1 MTQSRAQ
8 CSSSMQAEAGTIKS
22 LSQTKR
28 VAVPHGRQ
36 KSVVSVKRRPTPYR
50 HPPVTS
56 STSQSCGNDFSPKR
70 PSILGQNE
78 TTPRVTPV
86 SVHPHPPVRAEPHPF
101 YYSAKT
107 TPYVQ
112 PCPKPRPTP
121 FLSKLLPPSS
131 TTRPHQA
138 PPSSCTPSCHR
149 PDGVPLTLPAD
160 AWRSGGALR
169 NSCHRSTIQQRHTK
183 ARVLKGGLEGSHNAL
198 P

>member
-1 MTQSRAQ
+1 MTQPRAQ

-28 VAVPHGRQ
+28 VAAHHGRQ
-36 KSVVSVKRRPTPYR
+36 KSVVSVKRRPTPHR

-78 TTPRVTPV
+78 MTPRVTPV
-86 SVHPHPPVRAEPHPF
+86 SVHPHPPVCAEPHPL
-101 YYSAKT
+101 YSSAKT

-121 FLSKLLPPSS
+121 FLSKLRPPSS

-138 PPSSCTPSCHR
+138 PPSCTPSCHR

-183 ARVLKGGLEGSHNAL
+183 ARVLIGGT
-198 P
+198 